1 MTISRSLSIAML
13 AGNPAFSGIL
23 QRTLQVDGGHRVASF
38 EGVEALTTY
47 LRISP
52 VDVVVLDTELPG
64 APAIDI
70 ARGLR
75 QHLRLAAD
83 DFCIVALTRTP
94 PPFHKPLLAAG
105 IDRVLMKPV
114 TPGTLLATV
123 EGLFEAQRAVA
134 TAHAPAAIGPMVR
147 PFEAASAGPVRVGN
161 VIPLFGEGRERR

>member
-1 MTISRSLSIAML
+1 MISRSLGIAML

-23 QRTLQVDGGHRVASF
+23 QRTLQADGGHRVASF
-38 EGVEALTTY
+38 EGIDALTTY

-75 QHLRLAAD
+75 RHLRLANP
-83 DFCIVALTRTP
+83 DFCIVALTRTAE
-94 PPFHKPLLAAG
+94 PFHRPLVSAG
-105 IDRVLMKPV
+105 IDRVLSKPV
-114 TPGTLLATV
+114 TPGALLASI
-123 EGLFEAQRAVA
+123 EGLFESQRAVA
-134 TAHAPAAIGPMVR
+134 TAGGTAAIGAMVR
-147 PFEAASAGPVRVGN
+147 PFEGASATWVRSGN

>member
-1 MTISRSLSIAML
+1 MISRSLSIAML
-13 AGNPAFSGIL
+13 AGNPAFRGIL
-23 QRTLQVDGGHRVASF
+23 QRALELDGGHKVASF
-38 EGVEALTTY
+38 EGIEALTTY

-75 QHLRLAAD
+75 QHMKLAAP
-83 DFCIVALTRTP
+83 DFYIVALTRTP
-94 PPFHKPLLAAG
+94 APFHKPLFSAG

-114 TPGTLLATV
+114 TPGTLLGTV
-123 EGLFEAQRAVA
+123 EALFEAERAVA
-134 TAHAPAAIGPMVR
+134 TANAPAPGVR
-147 PFEAASAGPVRVGN
+147 PFDGMDRSPVRVGN